1 LNHRCLYGGVRTQT
15 EADKPH
21 MVESA
26 LLRARRTE
34 REVVDEAAEAR
45 SYTAKSRFSA
55 RRCAGHSMRLARAKL
70 R

>member
-1 LNHRCLYGGVRTQT
+1 
-15 EADKPH
+15 